1 MSDVPETAIPA
12 VPTDESSYRLSP
24 VGIEFTGELDHEGW
38 RVLGRHLGSA
48 GRSVG
53 FLLGD
58 WINYGEVKGKWG
70 DTYTEAMAIT
80 GMEYSEL
87 TKFAS
92 VSRKV
97 PFRLRS
103 QNLSFEHHR
112 KIAPLKT
119 DEEKKKWLQV
129 AEKERSRSGGKPMSS
144 RRLAKSILA
153 GRVVKQEEMSVPE
166 SDRGID
172 NVHPHVNRIVSFWR
186 RLKDKQWLAGAD
198 DTMLEALLADLAP
211 VTQIAEELREELK
224 QRRDS

>member
-1 MSDVPETAIPA
+1 MNDAQETAIPE
-12 VPTDESSYRLSP
+12 VPTDQNSYRLSAM
-24 VGIEFTGELDHEGW
+24 GIEFCGELDHSGW
-38 RVLGRHLGSA
+38 LELGKNLGSA
-48 GRSVG
+48 GRSLG

-70 DTYTEAMAIT
+70 DTYAEAMEIT
-80 GMEYSEL
+80 GMDYSEL

-97 PFRLRS
+97 PFWLRS

-129 AEKERSRSGGKPMSS
+129 AEAERTKGGGKPMSS
-144 RRLAKSILA
+144 RRLGKSILA
-153 GRVVKQEEMSVPE
+153 GRVVKQEEMSVPA
-166 SDRGID
+166 SDRAVD

-186 RLKDKQWLAGAD
+186 KLKDKQWLENAD
-198 DTMLEALLADLAP
+198 SDSLEALIEDLAP
-211 VTQIAEELREELK
+211 VVEIAKELSAELES
-224 QRRDS
+224 RRAS